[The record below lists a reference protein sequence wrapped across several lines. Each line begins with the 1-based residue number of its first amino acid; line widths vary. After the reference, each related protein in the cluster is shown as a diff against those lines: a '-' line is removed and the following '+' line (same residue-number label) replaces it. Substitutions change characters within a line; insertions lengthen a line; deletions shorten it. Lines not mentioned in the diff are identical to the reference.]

1 MTGPQL
7 LNGTPTPAP
16 AVDPA
21 PGATRAHF
29 PNDAF
34 ATGLAAQ
41 TAPIRM
47 ADLDFSRAP
56 TVKGIGYRFIIPV
69 PNLGSENVA
78 HEVLDYK
85 GRPETIVGYGFKN
98 ATDQSK
104 QAVVGDGTGVIIV
117 GIDPEK
123 VDRHGASRAILDK
136 IEELGGAQGL
146 STGNLDKLLGF
157 ITKDLSI
164 VDVYNSTDKT
174 AAAMVPQ
181 AGFVGAGERPLGL
194 YEKNE
199 KAGPKAVFVAGSHS
213 VSDGPHAGNA
223 NYPDGFM
230 AVQIPSSKPD
240 GEPKYRSIAPSA
252 IGYCYALEDG
262 TRITDPRSQLPVVNP
277 GA

>member
-1 MTGPQL
+1 MNSPQL
-7 LNGTPTPAP
+7 PNVAPTTAP

-21 PGATRAHF
+21 PQAARPHF
-29 PNDAF
+29 PSEAF
-34 ATGLAAQ
+34 PTGMAATTAA
-41 TAPIRM
+41 IRM
-47 ADLDFSRAP
+47 ADLDFSSAP

-69 PNLGSENVA
+69 PHLGAENVA
-78 HEVLDYK
+78 HGVLDYK

-98 ATDQSK
+98 ATDQSN

-123 VDRHGASRAILDK
+123 VDRHGASRAILDR
-136 IEELGGAQGL
+136 IQELGGAQGL
-146 STGNLDKLLGF
+146 STANLDKLLGF
-157 ITKDLSI
+157 ITKDLGI

-174 AAAMVPQ
+174 AAGMVPQ
-181 AGFVGAGERPLGL
+181 AGFVGVGERPLGL

-199 KAGPKAVFVAGSHS
+199 KPGPKAVFVAGSHS

-230 AVQIPSSKPD
+230 AVQIPPSKPD

-252 IGYCYALEDG
+252 VNYCYALEDG